1 MQSMLTRLITNRRR
15 RSPRRHTTALVDRR
29 GPDPLPRMRWY

>member
-1 MQSMLTRLITNRRR
+1 MLAHLFIPRRR
-15 RSPRRHTTALVDRR
+15 RSPRRHTTAVIDRR